1 MHYRNK
7 IYMAFASED
16 FSSYRLLKVSRES
29 GLTEFNDYDARDPY
43 GARDTSRPEKIWG
56 ILRD

>member
-1 MHYRNK
+1 
-7 IYMAFASED
+7 MAFASED